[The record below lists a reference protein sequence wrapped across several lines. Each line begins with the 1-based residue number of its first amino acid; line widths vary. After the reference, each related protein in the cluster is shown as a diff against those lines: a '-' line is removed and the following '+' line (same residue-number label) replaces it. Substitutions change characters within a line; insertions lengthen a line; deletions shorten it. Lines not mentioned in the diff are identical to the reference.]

1 MKTLT
6 SVFILLA
13 TYQAYA
19 AGPKPVVVFKDKQGQ
34 TITLEQAWQVTAKGD
49 VVYRCQPVKATVNK
63 SGTSISFKV
72 VK

>member
-19 AGPKPVVVFKDKQGQ
+19 AGPKPVVVFKDKAGAQ
-34 TITLEQAWQVTAKGD
+34 ITLEQAWQISAKVTSSTDANLSK
-49 VVYRCQPVKATVNK
+49 QQL
-63 SGTSISFKV
+63 TSLVLQLLLKW
-72 VK
+72 

>member
-1 MKTLT
+1 MKIL
-6 SVFILLA
+6 ILLA
-13 TYQAYA
+13 TYQAFA
-19 AGPKPVVVFKDKQGQ
+19 AGPKAVVVFKDKQGQ
-34 TITLEQAWQVTAKGD
+34 TITLEQAWQVSAKGD

>member
-6 SVFILLA
+6 SVFILLV
-13 TYQAYA
+13 TLQAYA
-19 AGPKPVVVFKDKQGQ
+19 AGPKPVVVFKDKAGAQ
-34 TITLEQAWQVTAKGD
+34 ITLEQAWQISAKGET
-49 VVYRCQPVKATVNK
+49 VYRCQAVKATVNK